1 MLIDERKEELAMKK
15 LQKSGAIIANVA
27 KTVTT
32 MNVNSACMCFAHQ
45 PKLPETAKKLRK
57 F

>member
-1 MLIDERKEELAMKK
+1 MKRIISKLKCVLCGGVASLAFFIVT
-15 LQKSGAIIANVA
+15 LNANSV
-27 KTVTT
+27 
-32 MNVNSACMCFAHQ
+32 CIYIAHQ